1 MAIKAKKHGVMFL
14 DFDDGK
20 YRNTYNLLHEV
31 NGEDVCF
38 GQAVDTR
45 EGRTFYLDG
54 ADAASSD
61 YPAFEAAY
69 YAMYPERKEARND

>member
-1 MAIKAKKHGVMFL
+1 MAIKAKQQVVMFM
-14 DFDDGK
+14 DYDNGK
-20 YRNTYNLLHEV
+20 YRNTFDLLHEV

-45 EGRTFYLDG
+45 EGRTFFLDG
-54 ADAASSD
+54 VEPAYSD

-69 YAMYPERKEARND
+69 YAKFPERKISP

>member
-1 MAIKAKKHGVMFL
+1 MAIKAKQHGVMFM
-14 DFDDGK
+14 DYDDGK
-20 YRNTYNLLHEV
+20 YRNIFDLLHSV

-45 EGRTFYLDG
+45 EGRALFLDG
-54 ADAASSD
+54 VEPAYSD

-69 YAMYPERKEARND
+69 YAKFPERKVNA